1 MDVARLTAQLCRRR
15 FARRILT
22 QRCWGKTMHLI
33 YILIQLAAA
42 IMLLLWAV
50 RMVRT
55 GIERAHGV
63 ALRDALRGASQGRI
77 KAAFAGVVLAIL
89 LQSSTAVAILAAG
102 FAVSGALTVAG
113 GIAIMLGA
121 DVGSAL
127 VVQALSFDLGWLV
140 PLLLLVGATMF
151 LKFEGR
157 LVKQTGRSLL
167 GIAFILISLKMVGEA
182 TEPMRHN
189 ALMPVIVG
197 YLQNDAVT
205 AFLLAALFTWMVH
218 SSVASVLLLMSL
230 LAQGVLP
237 PELALP
243 MVLGIN
249 LGAGLVAV
257 GLTRGQP
264 VAARSIPI
272 GNLLFRTVGAVGL
285 LMLAQVVQIRPDW
298 FGTGAGRQVVNMHL
312 AFNAA
317 LMVLCLPLTGLM
329 GRVTGKLVRDRDAD
343 AGADPLT
350 RRVSAL
356 DRSAVTVPTVALAS
370 ATRELLRMAETVD
383 VMLRPVMDLFDESDA
398 RRIAAV
404 RNLDHEV
411 NRAHTDI
418 KLYIAEVN
426 RSEMSTQEA
435 YRSVE
440 LTGFAINLE
449 YAGDIIAKNL
459 LTLAEEKAAKRL
471 YFSREGFKELSMLHQ
486 RVVANSQMAM
496 NMLVS
501 DDLDT
506 ARQLVAE
513 KEQVRRIERDSRE
526 RHLRRL
532 QSGRMESIETSD
544 IHLEVL
550 RALKEVNSLL
560 VSLAYPV
567 LAERGELLESRLQQA
582 TDIKHQEN
590 LSMNIN

>member
-1 MDVARLTAQLCRRR
+1 MQ
-15 FARRILT
+15 
-22 QRCWGKTMHLI
+22 LI
-33 YILIQLAAA
+33 YTLIHLAGA

-63 ALRDALRGASQGRI
+63 ALRKGLRGASEGRV
-77 KAAFAGVVLAIL
+77 KAAVAGIVLAIL

-113 GIAIMLGA
+113 GVAIMLGA

-127 VVQALSFDLGWLV
+127 VVQALSFDLNWLV
-140 PLLLLVGATMF
+140 PVLLLVGATMF
-151 LKFEGR
+151 LKVEGR
-157 LVKQTGRSLL
+157 LIKQTGRSLL

-189 ALMPVIVG
+189 ALMPVIVT
-197 YLQNDAVT
+197 YLKNDAVT
-205 AFLLAALFTWMVH
+205 GFLLAALFTWLVH

-230 LAQGVLP
+230 SAQGVLP
-237 PELALP
+237 PEATLP

-264 VAARSIPI
+264 VNARSIPV
-272 GNLLFRTVGAVGL
+272 GNLLFRAAGAIGL
-285 LMLAQVVQIRPDW
+285 LVLARMVVVPPEW
-298 FGTGAGRQVVNMHL
+298 FGAAAGRQVVNMHL
-312 AFNAA
+312 AFNVL
-317 LMVLCLPLTGLM
+317 LMVLCLPLTGPIERLT
-329 GRVTGKLVRDRDAD
+329 RQLVRDKGDD
-343 AGADPLT
+343 GTADPLGQ
-350 RRVSAL
+350 RISAL
-356 DRSAVTVPTVALAS
+356 DRSAVTVPTLALAS

-383 VMLRPVMDLFDESDA
+383 VMLRPVMDLFDEGDP
-398 RRIAAV
+398 RRILAV

-418 KLYIAEVN
+418 KMYIAEMN
-426 RSEMSTQEA
+426 RSEMTSQEA

-449 YAGDIIAKNL
+449 YAGDLIAKNL
-459 LTLAEEKAAKRL
+459 LNLAEEKAAKRL
-471 YFSREGFKELSMLHQ
+471 RFSPEGFKELAELHQ
-486 RVVANSQMAM
+486 RVVANNQMAM

-513 KEQVRRIERDSRE
+513 KEHVRRIERESRE

-532 QSGRMESIETSD
+532 QSRRTESIETSD
-544 IHLEVL
+544 LHLEAL
-550 RALKEVNSLL
+550 RALKEINSLL
-560 VSLAYPV
+560 VSLAYPI
-567 LAERGELLESRLQQA
+567 LSEQGELLESRLQSTVQK
-582 TDIKHQEN
+582 DHQQD